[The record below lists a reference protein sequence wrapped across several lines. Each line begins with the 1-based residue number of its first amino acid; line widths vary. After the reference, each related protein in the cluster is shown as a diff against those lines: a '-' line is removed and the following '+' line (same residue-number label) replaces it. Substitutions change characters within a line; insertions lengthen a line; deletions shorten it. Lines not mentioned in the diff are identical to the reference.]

1 MRDTTSTRLSDL
13 LQRNIQRNLR
23 RSILQLPM
31 LQQNT
36 IQVNTTQSFIQQLL
50 SLLRKQQK
58 SLQQSR
64 RPLPMLQRPQ
74 LKRKSND

>member
-1 MRDTTSTRLSDL
+1 MRDTTSTRLNDL

-36 IQVNTTQSFIQQLL
+36 IQANTTQSFIQQLL
-50 SLLRKQQK
+50 
-58 SLQQSR
+58 
-64 RPLPMLQRPQ
+64 
-74 LKRKSND
+74 

>member
-13 LQRNIQRNLR
+13 LQQNIQRNLR

-36 IQVNTTQSFIQQLL
+36 IQANTTQSFIQQLL
-50 SLLRKQQK
+50 SLLRKQRK
-58 SLQQSR
+58 NLQQSQ
-64 RPLPMLQRPQ
+64 RPLPM
-74 LKRKSND
+74 